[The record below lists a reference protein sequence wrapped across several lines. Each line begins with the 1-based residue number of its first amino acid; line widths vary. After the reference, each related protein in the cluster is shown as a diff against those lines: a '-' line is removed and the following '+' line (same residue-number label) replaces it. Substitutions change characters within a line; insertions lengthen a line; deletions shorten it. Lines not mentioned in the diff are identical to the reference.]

1 MTTHTYKTE
10 ALALHEQYAGKIEV
24 ASKIEVNSEEDLS
37 VVYTPGVSEVCKA
50 IAADET
56 KVNKLTSRGKM
67 IGVVT
72 DGTAVLGLGNIGP
85 KAALP
90 VMEGKSIL
98 FKSFAGL
105 DAFPICLDTTN
116 TEEIIAMV
124 KALQPNFAGINLE
137 DIAAPRCFEIEA
149 RLKEELDIP
158 VFHDDQ
164 HGTAIV
170 VLAALLNASKVVK
183 KQHDD
188 LKIVINGA
196 GSAGIA
202 IARLLL
208 AAGYNNISLVS
219 LEGVVCEG
227 ADWMN
232 PAQQNIATQT
242 NSAHIQGDLNDVIVH
257 ADVFI
262 GVSGPNVLSSAH
274 IATMNENPIIF
285 ALANPVPEIYPED
298 ARAAGATVIGT
309 GRSDYPNQINNLLA
323 FPGIFKG
330 ILQAQKK
337 DITMAAKVAAAHAIA
352 EVIAPSELTADYV
365 IPSALNPNVVDAVA
379 DAVEAAVTE
388 DQAVTMN

>member
-1 MTTHTYKTE
+1 MTTQTYKAE
-10 ALALHEQYAGKIEV
+10 ALALHEHYAGKIEV

-56 KVNKLTSRGKM
+56 KVNNLTSRGKM

-72 DGTAVLGLGNIGP
+72 DGTAVLGLGNIDP

-105 DAFPICLDTTN
+105 DAFPICLDTTD

-170 VLAALLNASKVVK
+170 VLAALLNASKVVN
-183 KQHDD
+183 KQHND

-208 AAGYNNISLVS
+208 AAGYNNIALVS

-232 PAQQNIATQT
+232 PAQQDIATQT
-242 NSAHIQGDLNDVIVH
+242 NSAHIQGDLNDVIVQ

-262 GVSGPNVLSSAH
+262 GVSGPNALSSAQ
-274 IATMNENPIIF
+274 IATMQDNPIIF

-298 ARAAGATVIGT
+298 ARAADATVIGT

-337 DITMAAKVAAAHAIA
+337 DITMAAKVAAARAIA
-352 EVIAPSELTADYV
+352 EVVDPSELTADYV

-379 DAVEAAVTE
+379 AAVAAAVTE
-388 DQAVTMN
+388 EQAVTMN

>member
-1 MTTHTYKTE
+1 MTTHTYKAE

-262 GVSGPNVLSSAH
+262 GVSGPNALSSAH
-274 IATMNENPIIF
+274 IATMNDNPIIF

-352 EVIAPSELTADYV
+352 EVVDPSELTADYV

>member
-1 MTTHTYKTE
+1 MTTHTYKAE

-56 KVNKLTSRGKM
+56 KVNNLTSRGKM

-232 PAQQNIATQT
+232 PAQQDIATQT
-242 NSAHIQGDLNDVIVH
+242 NSAHIQGDLNDVIVQ

-262 GVSGPNVLSSAH
+262 GVSGPNALSSAH

-298 ARAAGATVIGT
+298 ARAAGATIIGT

-352 EVIAPSELTADYV
+352 EVIAPSELTVDYV

-388 DQAVTMN
+388 GQAVTMN

>member
-1 MTTHTYKTE
+1 MTTHTYKAE

-232 PAQQNIATQT
+232 PAQEDIATQT
-242 NSAHIQGDLNDVIVH
+242 NSAHIQGDLNDVIVQ

-262 GVSGPNVLSSAH
+262 GVSGPNALSSTH

-298 ARAAGATVIGT
+298 ALAAGATVIGT

-352 EVIAPSELTADYV
+352 EVIAPSELTVDYV

>member
-149 RLKEELDIP
+149 HLKEELDIP
-158 VFHDDQ
+158 VFHGDQ

-232 PAQQNIATQT
+232 PAQQDIATQT
-242 NSAHIQGDLNDVIVH
+242 NSAHIQGDLNDVIVQ

-262 GVSGPNVLSSAH
+262 GVSGPNALSSAH

-337 DITMAAKVAAAHAIA
+337 DITMAAKVAAAHVIA
-352 EVIAPSELTADYV
+352 EVIAPSELTVDYV

>member
-149 RLKEELDIP
+149 HLKEELDIP
-158 VFHDDQ
+158 VFHGDQ

-232 PAQQNIATQT
+232 PAQQDIATQT
-242 NSAHIQGDLNDVIVH
+242 NSAHIQGDLNDVIVQ

-262 GVSGPNVLSSAH
+262 GVSGPNALSSTH

-298 ARAAGATVIGT
+298 ALAAGATVIGT

>member
-1 MTTHTYKTE
+1 MTTHTYKAE

-90 VMEGKSIL
+90 VMEGNSIL

-262 GVSGPNVLSSAH
+262 GVSGPNALSSAH

-298 ARAAGATVIGT
+298 ARSAGATVIGT

-352 EVIAPSELTADYV
+352 EVIAPLELTADYV

>member
-232 PAQQNIATQT
+232 PAQQDIATQT

-262 GVSGPNVLSSAH
+262 GVSGPNALSSAH

-337 DITMAAKVAAAHAIA
+337 DITMAAKVAAAHVIA
-352 EVIAPSELTADYV
+352 EVIAPSELTVDYV

>member
-232 PAQQNIATQT
+232 PAQQDIATQT
-242 NSAHIQGDLNDVIVH
+242 NSAHIQGDLNDVIVQ

-262 GVSGPNVLSSAH
+262 GVSGPNALSSAH

-285 ALANPVPEIYPED
+285 ALANSVPEIYPED

-337 DITMAAKVAAAHAIA
+337 DITMAAKVAAAHVIA
-352 EVIAPSELTADYV
+352 EVIAPSELTVDYV

>member
-67 IGVVT
+67 MGVVT

-298 ARAAGATVIGT
+298 ARAARATIIGT

>member
-1 MTTHTYKTE
+1 MTTHTYKAE

-227 ADWMN
+227 EDWMN
-232 PAQQNIATQT
+232 PAQQDIATQT
-242 NSAHIQGDLNDVIVH
+242 NSAHIQGDLNDVIVQ

-262 GVSGPNVLSSAH
+262 GVSGPNALSSTH

-352 EVIAPSELTADYV
+352 EVIAPSELTVDYV

>member
-1 MTTHTYKTE
+1 
-10 ALALHEQYAGKIEV
+10 
-24 ASKIEVNSEEDLS
+24 
-37 VVYTPGVSEVCKA
+37 
-50 IAADET
+50 
-56 KVNKLTSRGKM
+56 
-67 IGVVT
+67 
-72 DGTAVLGLGNIGP
+72 
-85 KAALP
+85 
-90 VMEGKSIL
+90 
-98 FKSFAGL
+98 
-105 DAFPICLDTTN
+105 
-116 TEEIIAMV
+116 MV

-262 GVSGPNVLSSAH
+262 GVSGPNALSSAH

-298 ARAAGATVIGT
+298 ARSAGATVIGT

>member
-232 PAQQNIATQT
+232 PAQEDIATQT
-242 NSAHIQGDLNDVIVH
+242 NSAHIQGDLNDVIVQ

-262 GVSGPNVLSSAH
+262 GVSGPNALSSTH

-298 ARAAGATVIGT
+298 ALAAGATVIGT

-352 EVIAPSELTADYV
+352 EVIAPSELTVDYV

>member
-262 GVSGPNVLSSAH
+262 GVSGPNILSSAH

>member
-262 GVSGPNVLSSAH
+262 GVSGPNALSSAH

-337 DITMAAKVAAAHAIA
+337 DITMAAKVAAAHVIA
-352 EVIAPSELTADYV
+352 EVIAPSELTVDYV

>member
-1 MTTHTYKTE
+1 MTTHTYKAE

-56 KVNKLTSRGKM
+56 KVNNLTSRGKM

-105 DAFPICLDTTN
+105 DAFPICLDTTD

-170 VLAALLNASKVVK
+170 VLAALLNASKVVN
-183 KQHDD
+183 KQHND

-219 LEGVVCEG
+219 LDGVVCEG
-227 ADWMN
+227 EDWMN
-232 PAQQNIATQT
+232 PTQQDIATQT
-242 NSAHIQGDLNDVIVH
+242 NNAHIQGDLNDVIVQ

-262 GVSGPNVLSSAH
+262 GVSGPNALSSAQ
-274 IATMNENPIIF
+274 IATMNDNPIIF

-352 EVIAPSELTADYV
+352 EVVDPSELTADYV

-379 DAVEAAVTE
+379 DAVAIAVTE
-388 DQAVTMN
+388 EQAVTMN

>member
-232 PAQQNIATQT
+232 PAQQDIATQT
-242 NSAHIQGDLNDVIVH
+242 NSAHIQGDLNDVIVQ

-262 GVSGPNVLSSAH
+262 GVSGPNALSSAH

-337 DITMAAKVAAAHAIA
+337 DITMAAKVAAAHVIA
-352 EVIAPSELTADYV
+352 EVIAPSELTVDYV

>member
-105 DAFPICLDTTN
+105 DAFPICLDTIN

-232 PAQQNIATQT
+232 PAQQDIATQT
-242 NSAHIQGDLNDVIVH
+242 NSAHIQGDLNDVIVQ

-262 GVSGPNVLSSAH
+262 GVSGPNALSSTH

-298 ARAAGATVIGT
+298 ALAAGATVIGT

-352 EVIAPSELTADYV
+352 EVIAPSELTVDYV

>member
-105 DAFPICLDTTN
+105 DAFPICLDTTD

-170 VLAALLNASKVVK
+170 VLAALLNASKVVN
-183 KQHDD
+183 KQHND

-208 AAGYNNISLVS
+208 AAGYNNIALVS

-232 PAQQNIATQT
+232 PAQQDIATQT
-242 NSAHIQGDLNDVIVH
+242 NSAHIQGDLNDVIVQ

-262 GVSGPNVLSSAH
+262 GVSGPNALSSAQ
-274 IATMNENPIIF
+274 IATMQDNPIIF

-337 DITMAAKVAAAHAIA
+337 DITMAAKVAAARAIA
-352 EVIAPSELTADYV
+352 EVVDPSELTADYV

-379 DAVEAAVTE
+379 AAVAAAVTE
-388 DQAVTMN
+388 EQAVTMN

>member
-330 ILQAQKK
+330 TLKKKKK

>member
-1 MTTHTYKTE
+1 MTTHTYKAE

-232 PAQQNIATQT
+232 PAQQDIATQT

-262 GVSGPNVLSSAH
+262 GVSGPNALSSAH

-298 ARAAGATVIGT
+298 ARSAGATVIGT

-352 EVIAPSELTADYV
+352 EVIAPLELTADYV